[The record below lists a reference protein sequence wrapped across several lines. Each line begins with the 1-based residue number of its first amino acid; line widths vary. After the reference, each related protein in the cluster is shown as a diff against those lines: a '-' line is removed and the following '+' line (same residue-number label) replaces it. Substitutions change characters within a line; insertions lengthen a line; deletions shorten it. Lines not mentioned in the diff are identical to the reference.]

1 MLPEKK
7 NKTEFMP
14 KLIFLTLGRFEIRKD
29 NTDAYIPSSRS
40 TKLWDLFKFLM
51 ANKRTGMPPE
61 IILENLYPNESYEN
75 PKNTLQ
81 NLVYRLRKLLS
92 DENVFS
98 DYRCN
103 ILFTNGCYSL
113 DFSDDIC
120 LDTDIFE
127 QYIQKADLYKH
138 ESIQKTVDYYEKAIA
153 LYRGDYFPE
162 LLYEDWVIPKRN
174 YYRRLYIQAVNELL
188 GIYKQK
194 KAFDDSIRVCEK
206 AIQIEPYEEDFNI
219 TFMESLIGK
228 GKISE
233 ARKHYGYITGL
244 LYKQFGI
251 KPTPEMQSIYHLLKN
266 DTNRSKEK
274 SLNIEFDE
282 NENRN
287 GAFYCDPNTF
297 RSLFIIEKRRN
308 ERTNDSVLPV
318 SFSIDEGNNSVSS
331 QSETVVFDEFR
342 RFLVKSLRKGD
353 VVTTWKNS
361 QLLVLLP
368 KIDNKGIRVISD
380 RIIKQFQCNENHSD
394 IEIKVSVHPFLP

>member
-40 TKLWDLFKFLM
+40 TKLWDLFKFLL
-51 ANKRTGMPPE
+51 ANKKIGMPPE

-92 DENVFS
+92 DENIFS
-98 DYRCN
+98 DYNCN

-113 DFSDDIC
+113 DFSGDIC

-127 QYIQKADLYKH
+127 LYL
-138 ESIQKTVDYYEKAIA
+138 QKTIDYYEEAIA

-162 LLYEDWVIPKRN
+162 LVYEDWVIPKRN
-174 YYRRLYIQAVNELL
+174 YYRRLYTQAVNELSD
-188 GIYKQK
+188 IYKQK
-194 KAFDDSIRVCEK
+194 KAFDDSIRICEK

-219 TFMESLIGK
+219 SFMESLIGK
-228 GKISE
+228 GKINE

-251 KPTPEMQSIYHLLKN
+251 KPTPEMQNIYHMLKN
-266 DTNRSKEK
+266 DTNKGKEN
-274 SLNIEFDE
+274 SINIDFEE
-282 NENRN
+282 NDNRN
-287 GAFYCDPNTF
+287 GAFYCNPNTF

-318 SFSIDEGNNSVSS
+318 SFSIDECDNNK
-331 QSETVVFDEFR
+331 TVIFDDFR

>member
-1 MLPEKK
+1 MMPEKK

-14 KLIFLTLGRFEIRKD
+14 KLNFLTLGRFEIRKD

-40 TKLWDLFKFLM
+40 TKLWDLFKFLL
-51 ANKRTGMPPE
+51 ANKKIGMPPE

-92 DENVFS
+92 DENIFS
-98 DYRCN
+98 DYNCN

-127 QYIQKADLYKH
+127 QYLKKAELYKH
-138 ESIQKTVDYYEKAIA
+138 ESIQKVIDCYEEAIA

-162 LLYEDWVIPKRN
+162 LVYDDWVIPKRN
-174 YYRRLYIQAVNELL
+174 YYRRLYTQAVNELSE
-188 GIYKQK
+188 IYKQK
-194 KAFDDSIRVCEK
+194 KAFDDSIRICEK

-219 TFMESLIGK
+219 SFMESLIGK
-228 GKISE
+228 GKINE

-251 KPTPEMQSIYHLLKN
+251 KPTPEMQNIYHMLKN
-266 DTNRSKEK
+266 DTNKGKEN
-274 SLNIEFDE
+274 SINIDFEE
-282 NENRN
+282 NDNRN
-287 GAFYCDPNTF
+287 GAFYCNPNTF

-318 SFSIDEGNNSVSS
+318 SFSIDECDNNK
-331 QSETVVFDEFR
+331 TVIFDDFR

>member
-1 MLPEKK
+1 MPEKK

-29 NTDAYIPSSRS
+29 NTDAYTPSSRS
-40 TKLWDLFKFLM
+40 TKPWDLFKFLL

-92 DENVFS
+92 DENIFS
-98 DYRCN
+98 DYSCN